1 MDLLSAPD
9 FLLPAASVYLSP
21 MPDIQTYLT
30 AAADIARAAG
40 IVALERQ
47 RGLGPAQFKGT
58 KDLVTEADLE
68 CDRLIRARLTASFP
82 DHDLLTEE
90 EGALNRGSDYRWIA
104 DPIDGTIN
112 YSHGIPLWGNSVALT
127 HKGQVLCGA
136 IYLPVFDELYTV
148 SAGGGAFLNG
158 RPLQVSPMA
167 NITAAV
173 LSHGDYNVGDDDIRD
188 DLNADN
194 RLAHG
199 RMTQAVQRIK
209 CLGSAVVEGAW
220 VASGR
225 LDGYFMTYLKPWDV
239 AVTTLL
245 VAEAGGRVTDLR
257 GNPWALGCEEA
268 LFSNAT
274 LHDELVSALNW
285 ERVSSKGVRWMKTT
299 TSSESSHSP

>member
-1 MDLLSAPD
+1 
-9 FLLPAASVYLSP
+9 
-21 MPDIQTYLT
+21 MPDIQTFLT

-40 IVALERQ
+40 LVALERQ
-47 RGLGPAQFKGT
+47 QGLGPAQFKGT

-68 CDRLIRARLTASFP
+68 CDRLIRARLSEAFP

-90 EGALNRGSDYRWIA
+90 EGALDRGSDYRWIA

-112 YSHGIPLWGNSVALT
+112 YSHGIPLWGNSIALA
-127 HKGQVLCGA
+127 HKGKVLCGA

-158 RPLQVSPMA
+158 KPLRVSGAA

-173 LSHGDYNVGDDDIRD
+173 LSHGDYNVGDENVRD
-188 DLNADN
+188 GFNATN

-199 RMTQAVQRIK
+199 RMTEAVQRIK

-225 LDGYFMTYLKPWDV
+225 LDAYWMTYLKPWDV

-245 VAEAGGRVTDLR
+245 VTEAGGCVTDLR
-257 GNPWALGCEEA
+257 GHPWALGCEEA
-268 LFSNAT
+268 LFSNGT
-274 LHDELVSALNW
+274 LHHELVAALGW
-285 ERVSSKGVRWMKTT
+285 DKR
-299 TSSESSHSP
+299 